1 MTLLCY
7 IFFNFVS
14 IPIIIIINT
23 HLIQITKYLLYVC
36 TEIIKTDLM
45 KFIPQIIFQSV
56 LKSGKSEIIISD
68 IVGLFIIIYMFIII
82 IIVEGLD

>member
-1 MTLLCY
+1 
-7 IFFNFVS
+7 
-14 IPIIIIINT
+14 
-23 HLIQITKYLLYVC
+23 
-36 TEIIKTDLM
+36 M

-82 IIVEGLD
+82 IIVEGLDWLH